1 MQRDGLW
8 KEDGAKLAERACP
21 RTGRNWPLAAG
32 ASSDRQTENTAEGS
46 TGKPRCDP
54 PSFFIPAR
62 KHFLSRQYR
71 HWFLLS
77 LSTTHCLLNLGRN
90 RCEEQQDRACYRSEV
105 TGQGRAPGSTIHL
118 EQIS

>member
-1 MQRDGLW
+1 MGLSWLSKCAHEPAGTGLW
-8 KEDGAKLAERACP
+8 LQGLP
-21 RTGRNWPLAAG
+21 QT
-32 ASSDRQTENTAEGS
+32 DRQTVNTAEGS